1 MNMKL
6 IYSGFL
12 ILILTIVA
20 SQATAQTTLTPK
32 EDSIFKERGEIY
44 FKFTMSNKVMVDSL
58 SRLISID
65 NYQAGEVYAYA
76 TIDQFMKFHSYNI
89 AYVILP
95 SPGTQRTP
103 EELNMGN
110 MQKSPNNMTIW
121 NFYPT
126 YPQYLSIMST
136 FASTYPSICR
146 LDTIGR
152 ANSGRLLLAL
162 KISDSVNYD
171 RVAAPQVLLTSS
183 IHGDEY
189 TGYIMML
196 HLIDTL
202 LNSYGTNTR
211 LTNIVHNTQLYI
223 NPLANPDGTYYG
235 GDGTV
240 GNARRGN
247 QFNVDMNR
255 NYPDPAAGQH
265 PDGKQWQTETMAFM
279 DFADHHHLTMSAN
292 FHGGA
297 EVVNYPWDTW
307 SRLTPDDSWWQYVSK
322 EFADTCHRYGP
333 SGYFTNPF
341 ASGYSDGYAWYSITG
356 GRQDYHNYFKHD
368 REVTIEISNTKNPAA
383 STLLTFWKSL
393 HRSLLNFIEQSS
405 YGINGKVYDSVT
417 YSPIAAKILI
427 TTHDADSSFIYSTLP
442 TGWYNR
448 LIDTGPWNLTF
459 SAPGYYSRT
468 ITGVSVAHHS
478 YNRQNVKLRPIDV
491 NWPRSFLATA
501 ISGNEIDL
509 SWGKNGNGNPVMIAA
524 STTNTFGT
532 PANGTTYN
540 PGTSLA
546 GGGTIIYNGGSTAFA
561 HNLLDP
567 NTTWYYRAW
576 SVGAGNIYSTSAYS
590 STTTLC
596 GTYTSFPFTE
606 NFTTATTQL
615 PNCWSQDLISGVT
628 STYTSSWIRSNTNI
642 AGGASAWEMRLP
654 RNSTVTSGTIRL
666 KTFSFS
672 TVGVSTLN
680 LTFRNYVDGRNPG
693 TGATLK
699 VQTSSDG
706 INWTD
711 EWSLATTNGN
721 IAASTIA
728 VSITHNL
735 GNPST
740 MIAFTATGNL
750 SNFDYWYID
759 DVVIKAPGYWV
770 GGTAGALTDW
780 NTVTNW
786 GDGLVP
792 VAGTNVY
799 IPLRTYL
806 PVVSP
811 ANANCNNLI
820 IAPNSKI
827 TVGSGRQITVNGKL
841 TLQAP

>member
-1 MNMKL
+1 MKL

-12 ILILTIVA
+12 IFALISAAYIA
-20 SQATAQTTLTPK
+20 SAQSVMTAKADSVFKAT
-32 EDSIFKERGEIY
+32 GEIY
-44 FKFTMSNKVMVDSL
+44 FKFQMNDKTRVDSL
-58 SRLISID
+58 SRVISID
-65 NYQAGEVYAYA
+65 NYQNGEVYAYA
-76 TIDQFMKFHSYNI
+76 NQDEFIRFLSYNI
-89 AYVILP
+89 EYIILP
-95 SPGTQRTP
+95 SPGSQRTL

-110 MQKSPNNMTIW
+110 MQKSPQNMTIW

-126 YPQYLSIMST
+126 YPQYVTIMNT
-136 FASTYPSICR
+136 FASTYPSICH
-146 LDTIGR
+146 LDTIGKTT
-152 ANSGRLLLAL
+152 SGRLLLSL

-202 LNSYGTNTR
+202 LNSYGTSTR
-211 LTNIVHNTQLYI
+211 LTNIVHNTQLFI

-240 GNARRGN
+240 GNARRAN

-265 PDGKQWQTETMAFM
+265 PDGNQWQPETMAFM
-279 DFADHHHLTMSAN
+279 NFADHHHLSLSAN

-307 SRLTPDDSWWQYVSK
+307 SRVTADDSWWQYVAK

-333 SGYFTNPF
+333 SGYFTNPY
-341 ASGYSDGYAWYSITG
+341 ASGYTDGYAWYTITG

-368 REVTIEISNTKNPAA
+368 KEVTIEISVTKNPAA
-383 STLLTFWKSL
+383 SALLTYWKN
-393 HRSLLNFIEQSS
+393 LNHSFFNLIEQSS

-417 YSPIAAKILI
+417 SAPIAAKILI
-427 TTHDADSSFIYSTLP
+427 SNHDADSSFIYSTLP

-468 ITGVSVAHHS
+468 ITGISVAHHA

-491 NWPRSFLATA
+491 NWPRCFLATA

-532 PANGTTYN
+532 PANGTAYSA
-540 PGTSLA
+540 GTSLA
-546 GGGTIIYNGGSTAFA
+546 GGGTIIYNDVATTFA
-561 HNLLDP
+561 HTLLDP

-576 SVGAGNIYSTSAYS
+576 SVGTGNIYSTSAYA
-590 STTTLC
+590 STATLC
-596 GTYTSFPFTE
+596 GSYTTFPFTE
-606 NFTTATTQL
+606 SFSTATTQL
-615 PNCWSQDLISGVT
+615 PNCWTQDVVSGNQT
-628 STYTSSWIRSNTNI
+628 SYANPWVRSNSAN
-642 AGGASAWEMRLP
+642 AGGTAYEMRLQTNAVNP
-654 RNSTVTSGTIRL
+654 GTMRL
-666 KTFSFS
+666 KTCCFNTTGLSLLTLSFKHKFTGS
-672 TVGVSTLN
+672 
-680 LTFRNYVDGRNPG
+680 G
-693 TGATLK
+693 TGATLS
-699 VQTSSDG
+699 VQSSSDG
-706 INWTD
+706 VNWTA
-711 EWSLATTNGN
+711 ESWSLASASSTVGPATVNVN
-721 IAASTIA
+721 I
-728 VSITHNL
+728 VNNL
-735 GNPST
+735 NKPAT
-740 MIAFTATGNL
+740 MIAFVVTGNL
-750 SNFDYWYID
+750 NRVTTWYID

-780 NTVTNW
+780 NTATNW

-792 VAGTNVY
+792 VAATNVY
-799 IPLRTYL
+799 IPQRTYL

-811 ANANCNNLI
+811 TAATCNNLI

-827 TVGSGRQITVNGKL
+827 TVGSGKQITVTGKL
-841 TLQAP
+841 TLKAP